1 MRVAISPFSPEKFAL
16 GLLGGAGGSIAIS
29 KAKNTLKSTQN
40 AVSLEKA
47 QGQRVEI
54 AIPKEKDFFKNLRN
68 KAKETLAA
76 RKGEKVQNI
85 SSGMFAS
92 VSSDGISKMISSKA
106 VDKSINNG
114 YTKEEHFAS
123 VENVLS
129 LFKVS
134 ELAHSEKPNNKSAD
148 VIAYHKFIADF
159 SINHKPTKAKITLRE
174 TLQAGNRI
182 YSLELLELE
191 KASN

>member
-1 MRVAISPFSPEKFAL
+1 MQKFNYDERKAKDLLEWHKDSSPLTKDENGVPKAENML
-16 GLLGGAGGSIAIS
+16 ES
-29 KAKNTLKSTQN
+29 KAKT
-40 AVSLEKA
+40 
-47 QGQRVEI
+47 QGQRVDIE
-54 AIPKEKDFFKNLRN
+54 IPKEKDFFKNLRN
-68 KAKETLAA
+68 NTKKVLSVL
-76 RKGEKVQNI
+76 KGQVFENI
-85 SSGMFAS
+85 NSGMKAQ
-92 VSSDGISKMISSKA
+92 VSSDGINKMISVKA

-123 VENVLS
+123 VENVINLYKIS
-129 LFKVS
+129 KLTQ
-134 ELAHSEKPNNKSAD
+134 SEKPNNNSVD

-174 TLQAGNRI
+174 TFEAGNRI

>member
-1 MRVAISPFSPEKFAL
+1 M
-16 GLLGGAGGSIAIS
+16 
-29 KAKNTLKSTQN
+29 
-40 AVSLEKA
+40 LESEIKA
-47 QGQRVEI
+47 QGSKVDI

-85 SSGMFAS
+85 SSGMIAS

-106 VDKSINNG
+106 VDKSIHNG

-134 ELAHSEKPNNKSAD
+134 ELAHSEKPNNKSVD